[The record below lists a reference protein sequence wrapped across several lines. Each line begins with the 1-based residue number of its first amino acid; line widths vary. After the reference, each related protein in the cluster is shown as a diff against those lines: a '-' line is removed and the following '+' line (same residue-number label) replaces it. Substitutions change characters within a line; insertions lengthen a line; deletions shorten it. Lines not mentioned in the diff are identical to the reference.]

1 MAVPE
6 TSFELYEYQNDYWV
20 LVERF
25 AGREREA
32 ALYLARQIEQRNRR
46 AWLKIVKSAFNP
58 DSGAWDELVVHR
70 SAALQ
75 AHEAKHGSIETIDH
89 YVVYQLAGG
98 KWLEV
103 REFSNAGNELQGF
116 IGALKRTPPP
126 SAMRVV
132 KETRTRGGKA
142 VGRQILYETTPPA
155 IAMTA
160 PPLPGE
166 DRLPT
171 LPTLPPLSRAGQGAS
186 AEETAVVW
194 RFFSILIIAM
204 LIGAMCAGAL
214 MLVATVAFPRGFAD
228 ADMFRYALVG
238 VFAGG
243 SMLAYF
249 SLAAAFDVSAS
260 RVVAAFSEVDVSASQ
275 PRVMLLGP
283 TRQVTPVLPD
293 LPPMQDGPPI
303 PEAGAGANPA
313 ADPATA
319 HPAAAPDEPPI
330 DWLIEE
336 LEAPPPP
343 KPAKAAEEAKPAH
356 WEPTVTQDM
365 ADAEAGFQSYVPIPG
380 STPPPPP
387 REIAED
393 RATAEM
399 LSAVEA
405 SRSLLSLMGHVVGK
419 LKDQVTT
426 RDVVADRF
434 LGLIA
439 VGAVRE
445 LTLGGEV
452 GSGQRLPLLQSIG
465 FISASAA
472 DGIARWCLEG
482 SGSMSVPAY
491 GRAVA
496 LGEALMAAMMNQPDD
511 LSSMAALAGELG
523 DFRAAMAEV
532 SEIHRRLLIAV
543 LPGAGE
549 EPLDLRLGVEMRR
562 RPGQVNPLAVDGQGA
577 NAVLRYWTTGAEA
590 AYLMTTT
597 VARRV
602 REGELA
608 GQGIGL
614 AECDAVVV
622 AGRFNALGDDLALDA
637 ARASRNLGGMPVIA
651 SLAEGGRVAYAALNP
666 ERLGQ
671 APMPAPFSP
680 LT

>member
-25 AGREREA
+25 ASREREA

-46 AWLKIVKSAFNP
+46 AWIKIVKSAFNP
-58 DSGAWDELVVHR
+58 DSGAWDELVIHR
-70 SAALQ
+70 SAALL
-75 AHEAKHGSIETIDH
+75 AHEAKHGSIETVDH
-89 YVVYQLAGG
+89 YVVYQLTGG

-103 REFSNAGNELQGF
+103 REFTSAGNELQGF

-142 VGRQILYETTPPA
+142 MGRQILYETAPPA

-166 DRLPT
+166 SL
-171 LPTLPPLSRAGQGAS
+171 LPPLPPLRRPRGPS

-194 RFFSILIIAM
+194 RFFTILIIAM
-204 LIGAMCAGAL
+204 LIGGMCAGAL
-214 MLVATVAFPRGFAD
+214 MLVVTTAFPRGLAD
-228 ADMFRYALVG
+228 SDLFRYLLVA

-243 SMLAYF
+243 SILAYF

-260 RVVAAFSEVDVSASQ
+260 RVVAALSDNDVSTPE

-283 TRQVTPVLPD
+283 TRQVTPILPD
-293 LPPMQDGPPI
+293 LPPMEDGPP
-303 PEAGAGANPA
+303 EGE
-313 ADPATA
+313 T
-319 HPAAAPDEPPI
+319 AAPAEPPDASTASAGTEDPSI

-336 LEAPPPP
+336 MEAPKPKPEP
-343 KPAKAAEEAKPAH
+343 TKPAKAPEAEQVH

-365 ADAEAGFQSYVPIPG
+365 VDAEAGFESYVPIPG

-387 REIAED
+387 REVAED
-393 RATAEM
+393 AATAEM
-399 LSAVEA
+399 LSVVEA
-405 SRSLLSLMGHVVGK
+405 SRGLLALMGHVVGK

-445 LTLGGEV
+445 QTLGGEV
-452 GSGQRLPLLQSIG
+452 GSGLRLPLLQSIG

-472 DGIARWCLEG
+472 DGIGRWCLEG
-482 SGSMSVPAY
+482 GGSMAVPAY

-511 LSSMAALAGELG
+511 LSAMAALPGELR

-577 NAVLRYWTTGAEA
+577 DAVIRYWTTGAEA
-590 AYLMTTT
+590 AYLMTST

-622 AGRFNALGDDLALDA
+622 GGRFHALGEDLPLNA
-637 ARASRNLGGMPVIA
+637 ARASRNLGGIPVLA
-651 SLAEGGRVAYAALNP
+651 RLAEGGAVVYAVLNP

-671 APMPAPFSP
+671 APVPAPFSP
-680 LT
+680 LN

>member
-46 AWLKIVKSAFNP
+46 AWIKIVKSAFNP
-58 DSGAWDELVVHR
+58 DSGSWDELVIHR

-89 YVVYQLAGG
+89 YVVYQLTGG

-103 REFSNAGNELQGF
+103 REFNSAGNELQGF

-142 VGRQILYETTPPA
+142 MGRQILYETMPPA

-166 DRLPT
+166 DRLPV
-171 LPTLPPLSRAGQGAS
+171 LPQHRSNAPS

-214 MLVATVAFPRGFAD
+214 MLVATAAFPRGFAD
-228 ADMFRYALVG
+228 ADMFRYLLVG
-238 VFAGG
+238 VFGGG
-243 SMLAYF
+243 SILAYF

-260 RVVAAFSEVDVSASQ
+260 RVVAAFSEVEVSTPE

-293 LPPMQDGPPI
+293 LPPMEDGPPI
-303 PEAGAGANPA
+303 PETPPA
-313 ADPATA
+313 EAA
-319 HPAAAPDEPPI
+319 AAAPPPAAPAEPPI

-336 LEAPPPP
+336 LEAPPA
-343 KPAKAAEEAKPAH
+343 KPAKATEPEQVH

-365 ADAEAGFQSYVPIPG
+365 TDAESGFESYVPIPG

-405 SRSLLSLMGHVVGK
+405 SRGLLALMGHVVGK

-452 GSGQRLPLLQSIG
+452 GSAQRLPLLQSIG
-465 FISASAA
+465 FISASSA
-472 DGIARWCLEG
+472 DGVARWCLDG
-482 SGSMSVPAY
+482 GGSMAVPAY

-511 LSSMAALAGELG
+511 LSSMAALAAELR

-532 SEIHRRLLIAV
+532 VEIHRRLLIAV

-562 RPGQVNPLAVDGQGA
+562 RPGHVNPLAVDGQGPD
-577 NAVLRYWTTGAEA
+577 AVLRYWTTGPEA
-590 AYLMTTT
+590 AYLMTST

-614 AECDAVVV
+614 AETDAVVV
-622 AGRFNALGDDLALDA
+622 AGHYHALGEDLALNA
-637 ARASRNLGGMPVIA
+637 ARASRSLGGMPVIA
-651 SLAEGGRVAYAALNP
+651 GPAEGGGTAYAALNP
-666 ERLGQ
+666 ERLGH
-671 APMPAPFSP
+671 APTPAPFSP

>member
-1 MAVPE
+1 MTAWEVGYDGTMAVPE

-58 DSGAWDELVVHR
+58 DSGAWDELVIHR

-89 YVVYQLAGG
+89 YVVYQLTGG

-116 IGALKRTPPP
+116 IGALKRAPSP

-142 VGRQILYETTPPA
+142 VGRQILYESTPPA
-155 IAMTA
+155 IAMTT

-166 DRLPT
+166 DRLP
-171 LPTLPPLSRAGQGAS
+171 PVPPRRTYDTS
-186 AEETAVVW
+186 AEETAIVW

-204 LIGAMCAGAL
+204 LIGAVCAGAL
-214 MLVATVAFPRGFAD
+214 MLVATAAFPRGFAD
-228 ADMFRYALVG
+228 ADLFRYLLVS
-238 VFAGG
+238 VFVGG
-243 SMLAYF
+243 SVLAYF
-249 SLAAAFDVSAS
+249 ALAAAFDVSAS
-260 RVVAAFSEVDVSASQ
+260 RVVAAFSEGQVSTPE

-283 TRQVTPVLPD
+283 TRQVTPILPD
-293 LPPMQDGPPI
+293 LPPMQDGPAI
-303 PEAGAGANPA
+303 PE
-313 ADPATA
+313 T
-319 HPAAAPDEPPI
+319 PAAAAAAAEPAATPAAEPPI

-336 LEAPPPP
+336 LQASAP
-343 KPAKAAEEAKPAH
+343 KPAKPPQPEPAQ

-365 ADAEAGFQSYVPIPG
+365 ADAEAGFDSYVPIPG

-399 LSAVEA
+399 LSTVEA
-405 SRSLLSLMGHVVGK
+405 SRGLLALMGHVVGK

-426 RDVVADRF
+426 RDAVADRF

-472 DGIARWCLEG
+472 DGIARWCLDGGG
-482 SGSMSVPAY
+482 SPAVPAY

-511 LSSMAALAGELG
+511 MSSMAALAGELQ

-532 SEIHRRLLIAV
+532 AEIHRRLLVAV

-562 RPGQVNPLAVDGQGA
+562 RPGQVNPLAVAGRGA
-577 NAVLRYWTTGAEA
+577 DAVLRYWTTGAEA

-602 REGELA
+602 QDGDLA

-622 AGRFNALGDDLALDA
+622 AGRFHALGEDLPLSA
-637 ARASRNLGGMPVIA
+637 ARASRDLGGMPVVA
-651 SLAEGGRVAYAALNP
+651 AAVEGGGIAYAALNP
-666 ERLGQ
+666 ERLGH

-680 LT
+680 LN

>member
-25 AGREREA
+25 AAREREA

-46 AWLKIVKSAFNP
+46 AWIKIVKSAFNP
-58 DSGAWDELVVHR
+58 DSGSWDELVVHR
-70 SAALQ
+70 SAALL
-75 AHEAKHGSIETIDH
+75 AHEAKHGSIETVDH

-103 REFSNAGNELQGF
+103 REFGNAGTELQGF

-142 VGRQILYETTPPA
+142 MGRQVLYESTPPA
-155 IAMTA
+155 LLMTA

-166 DRLPT
+166 DM
-171 LPTLPPLSRAGQGAS
+171 LPPPRPAGTSS
-186 AEETAVVW
+186 AEDTAVVW

-204 LIGAMCAGAL
+204 LIGGICAGTL
-214 MLVATVAFPRGFAD
+214 MLVATGAFPRGFAD
-228 ADMFRYALVG
+228 ADTFRYLLVG

-260 RVVAAFSEVDVSASQ
+260 RVVAAFSDVEASAAE

-283 TRQVTPVLPD
+283 TRQVTPALPE
-293 LPPMQDGPPI
+293 LPPMADAPAAEPTLSDAPGGPTGTADGMLAELAADGP
-303 PEAGAGANPA
+303 
-313 ADPATA
+313 D
-319 HPAAAPDEPPI
+319 D
-330 DWLIEE
+330 
-336 LEAPPPP
+336 PP
-343 KPAKAAEEAKPAH
+343 KPPKPTGTAEPEPAH

-365 ADAEAGFQSYVPIPG
+365 SDAEAGFVSYLPIPG

-387 REIAED
+387 GEIAED

-399 LSAVEA
+399 LSTVEA
-405 SRSLLSLMGHVVGK
+405 SRGLLALMGHVVAK

-426 RDVVADRF
+426 RDAVADRF

-445 LTLGGEV
+445 LTLSGEV

-472 DGIARWCLEG
+472 DGISRWCLDGGG
-482 SGSMSVPAY
+482 SLAVPAY

-511 LSSMAALAGELG
+511 LSSMTALAGELR
-523 DFRAAMAEV
+523 DFRVAMAEV
-532 SEIHRRLLIAV
+532 VEVHRRLLIAL
-543 LPGAGE
+543 LPGTGE
-549 EPLDLRLGVEMRR
+549 EPLDLRLGVEIRR
-562 RPGQVNPLAVDGQGA
+562 RPGQVNPLAIDGQG
-577 NAVLRYWTTGAEA
+577 NDRVLRYWTTGADA
-590 AYLMTTT
+590 AYLMTST

-602 REGELA
+602 HHGELA

-614 AECDAVVV
+614 AETDAVVA
-622 AGRFNALGDDLALDA
+622 AGHYHALGQDLALDA
-637 ARASRNLGGMPVIA
+637 ARASRALGGMPVVA
-651 SLAEGGRVAYAALNP
+651 VGAEGGTTYAALNP
-666 ERLGQ
+666 ERLGH
-671 APMPAPFSP
+671 APTPAPFSP
-680 LT
+680 LN

>member
-25 AGREREA
+25 AAREREA

-46 AWLKIVKSAFNP
+46 VWLKIVKSAFNP
-58 DSGAWDELVVHR
+58 DAAQWDELVIHR
-70 SAALQ
+70 SAALL
-75 AHEAKHGSIETIDH
+75 AHEAKHGSIETFDH
-89 YVVYQLAGG
+89 YLVYQLTGG

-103 REFSNAGNELQGF
+103 RDFANAGNELQAF
-116 IGALKRTPPP
+116 IGGLKRSPPP

-142 VGRQILYETTPPA
+142 MGRQILYETTPPA

-166 DRLPT
+166 DRLPA
-171 LPTLPPLSRAGQGAS
+171 LPPLRREHGPS
-186 AEETAVVW
+186 AEDTAVVW
-194 RFFSILIIAM
+194 RFFTILIIAM
-204 LIGAMCAGAL
+204 LIGGMCAGAL
-214 MLVATVAFPRGFAD
+214 MVVATAAFPRGMAN
-228 ADMFRYALVG
+228 ADMFRYLLVA
-238 VFAGG
+238 VFGGG
-243 SMLAYF
+243 SILAYF
-249 SLAAAFDVSAS
+249 ALAAAFDVSAA
-260 RVVAAFSEVDVSASQ
+260 RVVSAFSDGEVSTPES
-275 PRVMLLGP
+275 RVMLLGP

-293 LPPMQDGPPI
+293 LPPMQDGPPA
-303 PEAGAGANPA
+303 PDAPA
-313 ADPATA
+313 ADAA
-319 HPAAAPDEPPI
+319 EAELAAAEATVAAEAAPA
-330 DWLIEE
+330 
-336 LEAPPPP
+336 APPP
-343 KPAKAAEEAKPAH
+343 KKAAPEPEDMP
-356 WEPTVTQDM
+356 WEPTVTQEET
-365 ADAEAGFQSYVPIPG
+365 DAGTGFNSYVPIPG
-380 STPPPPP
+380 SVPPPAP
-387 REIAED
+387 REVAED

-405 SRSLLSLMGHVVGK
+405 SRSLLGLMGHVVGR

-452 GSGQRLPLLQSIG
+452 GAAQRLPLLQSIG

-472 DGIARWCLEG
+472 DGISRWCLDG

-496 LGEALMAAMMNQPDD
+496 LGEALMAAVMNQPDD
-511 LSSMAALAGELG
+511 LSSMAALAGELR
-523 DFRAAMAEV
+523 DFRAAMADV

-549 EPLDLRLGVEMRR
+549 EPLDLRLAVEMRR
-562 RPGQVNPLAVDGQGA
+562 RPGHVNPLTSEGQGPD
-577 NAVLRYWTTGAEA
+577 AVLRYWTTGAEA

-602 REGELA
+602 RDGELA
-608 GQGIGL
+608 GQGIGM

-622 AGRFNALGDDLALDA
+622 AGRFHAMGEDLPLNA
-637 ARASRNLGGMPVIA
+637 ARASRNLEGLPVIA
-651 SLAEGGRVAYAALNP
+651 RIVDGAVAYAALNP
-666 ERLGQ
+666 ERLGH
-671 APMPAPFSP
+671 APTPAPFSP
-680 LT
+680 LN